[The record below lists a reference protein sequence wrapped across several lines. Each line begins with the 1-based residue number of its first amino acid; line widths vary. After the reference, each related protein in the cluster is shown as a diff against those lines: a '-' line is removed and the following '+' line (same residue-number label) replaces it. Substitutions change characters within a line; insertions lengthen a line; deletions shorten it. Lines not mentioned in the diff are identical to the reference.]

1 MILKQT
7 GDKLTSNR
15 GMFSNG
21 WDRFAQNYYT
31 YPVKS
36 VKDCNWHKSWK
47 KLLFLQK
54 PFEPQIYNVFFLFL
68 DSGRNWEISVQ
79 KFIKETRSLNENM
92 NTCCRKKSQIPSVY
106 NSLRTLLNWSKIKF
120 KKLNWCR
127 LTWLIDM
134 FYLFSHSIRTF
145 TFELVNNHCEF
156 SFLYFIW

>member
-1 MILKQT
+1 M
-7 GDKLTSNR
+7 
-15 GMFSNG
+15 
-21 WDRFAQNYYT
+21 
-31 YPVKS
+31 
-36 VKDCNWHKSWK
+36 
-47 KLLFLQK
+47 LFLQK
-54 PFEPQIYNVFFLFL
+54 LFEPQTCNVFFLFL

-156 SFLYFIW
+156 SFLYFIWKIGSLILFIITLYLCFDHGIIIFFSLMKPTLFDSK